1 MSFEESLESF
11 LEDEVTIEPFVS
23 LSQAQVASY
32 GPAKTYAAQVLPYVE
47 KVIDPRNGR
56 EARST
61 AQVIIAER
69 LAVDYR
75 SRITLPAGFSPNQ
88 PPIMAVR
95 PIKGLGLDHTSIL
108 L

>member
-1 MSFEESLESF
+1 MTLDASLYSF

-32 GPAKTYAAQVLPYVE
+32 GPAVTYPAQVLPYSE

-56 EARST
+56 EVRST
-61 AQVIIAER
+61 AQIIIPER
-69 LAVDYR
+69 LAIDHR